1 VPIITAELRVRGFR
15 TTKVPVDAD
24 PIAAQEAEQKRRL
37 DEAVVHR
44 KRSTRIALKE
54 LGKEEERQARK
65 KREEEDEKMS
75 RARRFEARQ
84 KKEEEERLRRENAR
98 EKRRKER
105 ELREEQIADE
115 DEVQL
120 RFFFLFFRLLVL
132 PVHRYCRTET
142 APEATN
148 QFSMHETRIGPSS
161 TLLSVVSV
169 NGGVSGSRTPAEN
182 WELDCEICHC
192 KGFNQVSIPLHTP
205 SDHK

>member
-1 VPIITAELRVRGFR
+1 MRGFR
-15 TTKVPVDAD
+15 TTKAPVDAD

-65 KREEEDEKMS
+65 KREVEEEKMS
-75 RARRFEARQ
+75 RARRLEVRQ
-84 KKEEEERLRRENAR
+84 KKEEDERLRRENAR

-105 ELREEQIADE
+105 EQREEQMAE
-115 DEVQL
+115 EEVQL
-120 RFFFLFFRLLVL
+120 RFFFPFFVLVVL
-132 PVHRYCRTET
+132 AVHRYSRTET
-142 APEATN
+142 APEATS
-148 QFSMHETRIGPSS
+148 QFSMHDTRIGSSS

-182 WELDCEICHC
+182 WELDCEICHR
-192 KGFNQVSIPLHTP
+192 KGLNQVSISP
-205 SDHK
+205 